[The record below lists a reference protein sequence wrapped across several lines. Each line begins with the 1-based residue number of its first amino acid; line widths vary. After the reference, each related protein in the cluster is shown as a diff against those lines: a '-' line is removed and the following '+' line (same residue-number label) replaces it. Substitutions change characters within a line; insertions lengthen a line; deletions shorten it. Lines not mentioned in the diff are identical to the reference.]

1 LRYRVQDGITIDVF
15 GGVRF
20 RQVVLG

>member
-1 LRYRVQDGITIDVF
+1 LRYRVQDGITIDVV